1 VGRAGDRELEAL
13 FEAHF
18 APLVRGLALAAGSYE
33 AASDAVQ
40 DAFVQLHRHWRRVS
54 AYEEPAAWLQRVATN
69 RVANQRRS
77 TQRQANL
84 VEKLASSIDAVDDGD
99 RAAKLDLLAAIAE
112 LPERQRLVVGLH
124 HLTGLKVAE
133 VAAALEV
140 SEGTVKSQLHD
151 ARSNLRT
158 ALEVDDRA

>member
-1 VGRAGDRELEAL
+1 MRRAGDPELEAL
-13 FEAHF
+13 FHEHF

-33 AASDAVQ
+33 AAADAVQ
-40 DAFVQLHRHWRRVS
+40 DAFIQLHRHWRRVS
-54 AYEEPAAWLQRVATN
+54 TYEEPVAWLQRVATN

-77 TQRQANL
+77 HQRQANL
-84 VEKLASSIDAVDDGD
+84 VDKLAGRLDATDDLD
-99 RAAKLDLLAAIAE
+99 RAAKLDLLNAIAD

-124 HLTGLKVAE
+124 HLGGLKVAD
-133 VAAALEV
+133 VAAALDV

-151 ARSNLRT
+151 ARANLRS

>member
-1 VGRAGDRELEAL
+1 MARAGDEELEAL
-13 FEAHF
+13 FQAHF

-54 AYEEPAAWLQRVATN
+54 AYEEPVAWLQRVATN
-69 RVANQRRS
+69 RVANQRRGS
-77 TQRQANL
+77 QRQANL
-84 VEKLASSIDAVDDGD
+84 VERLAGSIDAADELD
-99 RAAKLDLLAAIAE
+99 RAAKLDLLNAIAA

-124 HLTGLKVAE
+124 HLTGMKVSE
-133 VAAALEV
+133 VAAALDV

>member
-1 VGRAGDRELEAL
+1 MGRAGDVELEAL
-13 FEAHF
+13 FQAHF

-54 AYEEPAAWLQRVATN
+54 AYEEPVAWLQRVAAN
-69 RVANQRRS
+69 RVANQRRGS
-77 TQRQANL
+77 HRQANL
-84 VEKLASSIDAVDDGD
+84 VEKLAGSIDAADEVD
-99 RAAKLDLLAAIAE
+99 RAAKLDLLAAIAA

-124 HLTGLKVAE
+124 HLTGMKVAD
-133 VAAALEV
+133 VATALDV

-151 ARSNLRT
+151 ARTNLRT

>member
-1 VGRAGDRELEAL
+1 MGRAGDVELEAL
-13 FEAHF
+13 FQAHF

-54 AYEEPAAWLQRVATN
+54 AYEEPVAWLQRVATN
-69 RVANQRRS
+69 RVANQRRGS
-77 TQRQANL
+77 HRQANL
-84 VEKLASSIDAVDDGD
+84 VEKLAGSIDAADEVD
-99 RAAKLDLLAAIAE
+99 RAAKLDLLAAIAA

-124 HLTGLKVAE
+124 HLTGMKVAE
-133 VAAALEV
+133 VAAALDV

-151 ARSNLRT
+151 ARTNLRT

>member
-40 DAFVQLHRHWRRVS
+40 DAFVQLHHHWRRVS

-77 TQRQANL
+77 TQRQTNL
-84 VEKLASSIDAVDDGD
+84 VEKLAGHLDADDDLD
-99 RAAKLDLLAAIAE
+99 RAAKLDLLNAIAE

-133 VAAALEV
+133 VAAALDV